1 MKRHVPLIAL
11 TLLTLAWHSAVG
23 ADEREERN
31 KKIVID
37 FYDKAINQKD
47 FDAASV
53 HLGSKY
59 IQHNPLAA
67 DGPEGLKAF
76 LVFAKEN
83 LKTYRTEFK
92 RVLADGAVYVPSRVD
107 PDTGQAAE
115 VAIPDAITVLASRGH
130 RHRQVYHLSAAHSG
144 PPTTVYELHGSQGA
158 LRIAGGRLYRAGA
171 RDREWT
177 QVEIAPGMAA
187 DWEVEAQFV
196 ASIREGRPVT
206 LTSFEDGARYME
218 FTEAAW
224 RSWQEGRAMSLPLRD

>member
-92 RVLADGAVYVPSRVD
+92 RVLADGDFVIVHALAKANPNDPADRGTAVIDIFRLEGDKVVEHWDVGQPVPEK
-107 PDTGQAAE
+107 AAN
-115 VAIPDAITVLASRGH
+115 
-130 RHRQVYHLSAAHSG
+130 QN
-144 PPTTVYELHGSQGA
+144 
-158 LRIAGGRLYRAGA
+158 
-171 RDREWT
+171 
-177 QVEIAPGMAA
+177 GM
-187 DWEVEAQFV
+187 F
-196 ASIREGRPVT
+196 
-206 LTSFEDGARYME
+206 
-218 FTEAAW
+218 
-224 RSWQEGRAMSLPLRD
+224 

>member
-11 TLLTLAWHSAVG
+11 LLFTLAWHAAVG

-47 FDAASV
+47 FDAASA

-76 LVFAKEN
+76 LVFAKES

-92 RVLADGAVYVPSRVD
+92 RVLADGDFVIVHALAKANPDDPADRGTAVMDIFRLEGDKVVEHWDVAQPVPEK
-107 PDTGQAAE
+107 AAN
-115 VAIPDAITVLASRGH
+115 
-130 RHRQVYHLSAAHSG
+130 QN
-144 PPTTVYELHGSQGA
+144 
-158 LRIAGGRLYRAGA
+158 
-171 RDREWT
+171 
-177 QVEIAPGMAA
+177 GM
-187 DWEVEAQFV
+187 F
-196 ASIREGRPVT
+196 
-206 LTSFEDGARYME
+206 
-218 FTEAAW
+218 
-224 RSWQEGRAMSLPLRD
+224 